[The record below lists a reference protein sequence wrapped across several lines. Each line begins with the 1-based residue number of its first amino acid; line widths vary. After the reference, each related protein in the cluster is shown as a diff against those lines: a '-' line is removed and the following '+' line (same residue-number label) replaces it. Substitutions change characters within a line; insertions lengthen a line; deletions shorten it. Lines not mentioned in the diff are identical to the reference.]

1 MLCILC
7 REVEF
12 EWDRIKREQNLRS
25 HDVDFVE
32 AEEVFDDRSA
42 LVEFDNKHSLAEE
55 RFRILGRTRSGRL
68 LLTVFTP
75 RGSKIRIISSRRA
88 SRREAKGY
96 EEGI

>member
-1 MLCILC
+1 MSCILY

-32 AEEVFDDRSA
+32 AEEVFDDQRA
-42 LVEFDNKHSLAEE
+42 LVEFDEKHSLAEE
-55 RFRILGRTRSGRL
+55 RFRILGKTRSGRL